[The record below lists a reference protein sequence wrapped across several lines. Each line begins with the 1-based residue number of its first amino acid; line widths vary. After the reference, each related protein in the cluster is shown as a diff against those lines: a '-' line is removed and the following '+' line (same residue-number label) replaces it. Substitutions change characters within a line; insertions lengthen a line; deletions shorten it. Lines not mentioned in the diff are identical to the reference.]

1 MGSRFHFAAPNRF
14 LPPGAAAVGIMSKN
28 VVRYKFWAVVLVGTI
43 CVLTILHSM
52 TASTFRRRSHEESWY
67 SEASVVKV
75 CPLQKHESPPVTS
88 VESLIKA
95 MRAKSR
101 QAAAASTTET
111 FFSASKRR
119 EWHRKNPC
127 QSRDQMRVLY
137 MLRKVTPDVDEN
149 PKWKLVLKEYEIL
162 HHTCVRRMG
171 NVTEFFLKKKTI
183 EGCNF
188 VVADTERGTGIGNK
202 LLSIVSIFLYALLT
216 QRVMLVPFATAIPGV
231 MCEPFEGSSWVIDPE
246 LRNFTQAREN
256 PKLWGTVSKFHQNVD
271 SCFSDDHAA
280 AELRSSSWNMKLFNR
295 DSSTGHDSSAGG
307 ELQMNKSRA
316 AASGKNP
323 AVKKIYASRVSEV
336 WDGQPHPRFFC
347 DTEQA
352 HYSRGVTWVYFR
364 ESLYFVPKLFAI
376 PSFRAVM
383 EELFPDRYVLP
394 HVLRSV
400 MLPSDA
406 VWGRV
411 RQVHDAYF
419 RHAETRVG
427 IQVRYFHGLSD
438 FELLHQVTENS
449 IQRCLVEHKLLPDPS
464 PKRNHNSHLHH
475 LLQLRSNKASE
486 TQSLNVTTVFI
497 ASLYQSLNE
506 KLKNLYLRSAL
517 ETGDAIGIVQ
527 LSHENRQLFGLEVDR
542 QALTEILCLSLSDHL
557 LLTPQSTFGALAQGY
572 GGLRPWFTDIRPHTF
587 TACVR
592 AQSMETCYQLPNTK
606 KFSCPHDLQVHG
618 KDVSQLVPYITDCH
632 LVEEPVFKVRGAG
645 LGMQLLTAHDHSNN
659 KRDAASN
666 L

>member
-1 MGSRFHFAAPNRF
+1 
-14 LPPGAAAVGIMSKN
+14 
-28 VVRYKFWAVVLVGTI
+28 
-43 CVLTILHSM
+43 
-52 TASTFRRRSHEESWY
+52 
-67 SEASVVKV
+67 
-75 CPLQKHESPPVTS
+75 
-88 VESLIKA
+88 
-95 MRAKSR
+95 
-101 QAAAASTTET
+101 
-111 FFSASKRR
+111 
-119 EWHRKNPC
+119 
-127 QSRDQMRVLY
+127 
-137 MLRKVTPDVDEN
+137 
-149 PKWKLVLKEYEIL
+149 
-162 HHTCVRRMG
+162 
-171 NVTEFFLKKKTI
+171 
-183 EGCNF
+183 
-188 VVADTERGTGIGNK
+188 
-202 LLSIVSIFLYALLT
+202 
-216 QRVMLVPFATAIPGV
+216 
-231 MCEPFEGSSWVIDPE
+231 
-246 LRNFTQAREN
+246 
-256 PKLWGTVSKFHQNVD
+256 
-271 SCFSDDHAA
+271 
-280 AELRSSSWNMKLFNR
+280 
-295 DSSTGHDSSAGG
+295 
-307 ELQMNKSRA
+307 
-316 AASGKNP
+316 
-323 AVKKIYASRVSEV
+323 
-336 WDGQPHPRFFC
+336 
-347 DTEQA
+347 
-352 HYSRGVTWVYFR
+352 
-364 ESLYFVPKLFAI
+364 
-376 PSFRAVM
+376 M

-394 HVLRSV
+394 HVLRSI

-438 FELLHQVTENS
+438 FELLHQVTENN

-464 PKRNHNSHLHH
+464 AKRNHDAHRHH
-475 LLQLRSNKASE
+475 LLQLRSNKTSE

-497 ASLYQSLNE
+497 ASLYQSLNQ

-517 ETGDAIGIVQ
+517 ETGDAIGVVQ

-572 GGLRPWFTDIRPHTF
+572 GGLRPWFTDIRPHTS

-618 KDVSQLVPYITDCH
+618 KAVSQLVPYITDCH